1 MPANRFYYPGPLHQ
15 GATIELKEGE
25 HHHLRVMRASVDDEV
40 EVVNGKG
47 ALATARIT
55 ALQKESSHLSLLEVT
70 QEAPLKQEIILIIP
84 LMRPN
89 KLEWIVEKA
98 GELGATAIHFY
109 AAEFSEKMQLS
120 EHQLDR
126 LQNLCLSALKQ
137 SGRLYLPHIELV
149 PSLERAMV
157 EEGAYLFGDTTP
169 GQSSILDVQP
179 AGRTALI
186 TGPERGFSPKERAFL
201 TSKAQPVSLSAHILR
216 AETAP
221 IAGLAVLALSIQK
234 LL

>member
-1 MPANRFYYPGPLHQ
+1 MPANRFYYPGPLNQ
-15 GATIELKEGE
+15 GATIELRDTE
-25 HHHLRVMRASVDDEV
+25 HHHLRVMRASVDEEV
-40 EVVNGKG
+40 EIVNGKG
-47 ALATARIT
+47 ALATAKIT
-55 ALQKESSHLSLLEVT
+55 ALQKESTQLLLLKVS
-70 QEAPLKQEIILIIP
+70 QEAPLEQEIILIIP

-98 GELGATAIHFY
+98 TELGATALHFY

-120 EHQLDR
+120 EHQLER

-137 SGRLYLPHIELV
+137 SGRLFLPHIELV

-157 EEGAYLFGDTTP
+157 EEGTYLFGDTTP
-169 GQSSILDVQP
+169 KQGSILDVQVER
-179 AGRTALI
+179 RTALI

-201 TSKAQPVSLSAHILR
+201 IEKAQPVSLSAHILR

-221 IAGLAVLALSIQK
+221 VAGLAVLALK
-234 LL
+234 L

>member
-15 GATIELKEGE
+15 GATIELKDAE
-25 HHHLRVMRASVDDEV
+25 HHHLRVMRASVDEEV
-40 EVVNGKG
+40 EIVNGKG

-55 ALQKESSHLSLLEVT
+55 ALQKESSHLSLLEVS
-70 QEAPLKQEIILIIP
+70 QETPLEHAIVLIIP

-98 GELGATAIHFY
+98 TELGATALHFY
-109 AAEFSEKMQLS
+109 TAEFSEKMQLS
-120 EHQLDR
+120 NHQLER

-157 EEGAYLFGDTTP
+157 EEGTYLFGDTMP
-169 GQSSILDVQP
+169 EQSSILDVQLTK
-179 AGRTALI
+179 RTALI
-186 TGPERGFSPKERAFL
+186 TGPERGFSPKERTFL
-201 TSKAQPVSLSAHILR
+201 AKQAQPVSLSAHVLR

>member
-1 MPANRFYYPGPLHQ
+1 MPANRFYYQGSLSQ
-15 GATIELKEGE
+15 GATIELRDAE
-25 HHHLRVMRASVDDEV
+25 HHHLRVMRVSVDEEV
-40 EVVNGKG
+40 EIVNGKG
-47 ALATARIT
+47 ALATAKIT
-55 ALQKESSHLSLLEVT
+55 ALQKESTHLLLLEVS
-70 QEAPLKQEIILIIP
+70 QEAPLEQEIILIIP

-98 GELGATAIHFY
+98 TELGATALHFY

-120 EHQLDR
+120 EHQLER

-157 EEGAYLFGDTTP
+157 EEGTYLFGDTTP
-169 GQSSILDVQP
+169 WQASILDVKVER
-179 AGRTALI
+179 RTALI
-186 TGPERGFSPKERAFL
+186 TGPERGFSPKERTFL
-201 TSKAQPVSLSAHILR
+201 AQKAQSVSLSAHILR

-221 IAGLAVLALSIQK
+221 IAGLAILALK